1 MLIYETNLANVDPAK
16 ATRAT
21 LGNPILYLFLENH
34 KIFWYFYL
42 HFNKVP
48 YFSSAAKMYSLD
60 ICSLKLITISK
71 FIGRIFAKLNNII
84 HDNKE
89 RDHF

>member
-1 MLIYETNLANVDPAK
+1 
-16 ATRAT
+16 
-21 LGNPILYLFLENH
+21 
-34 KIFWYFYL
+34 
-42 HFNKVP
+42 
-48 YFSSAAKMYSLD
+48 MYSLD
-60 ICSLKLITISK
+60 ICSLKMITISK